1 MKKFGEG
8 QQPFYAIVDIP
19 EGDAQELTTVTDQ
32 ALNSLYGELFNLL
45 QAHGINPTTTTS
57 ADLKQ
62 VARAVW
68 AAANN
73 ATLFIDSGN
82 ANNKKL
88 THVKGGKFLYKLTNA
103 NDDGFA
109 VEFINNVTN
118 TSSVTISVLDVE
130 NSNYKFNNVP
140 LLMNGEQIKAGKLTK
155 GSYVKAYY
163 DQPSNSFKMV
173 SSGNVADLSSE
184 DETLG
189 DNLVTVIQK
198 GGVKR
203 TQHAKNAD
211 TISPK
216 DFGAIGDGLYHPL
229 SERFTTLDDAKK
241 TYPTAQSL
249 DDSIDLCALE
259 AFFDHCHDNLV
270 NANITLNAYVNRPLY
285 VGMIRTNEWFK
296 TTVFN
301 GDLTLTNTQATSEI
315 PFLARINVRA
325 ATFTGK
331 LTFIGNGDG
340 AVKDRKQ
347 LGGLVIGDNGTDGS
361 AGRTHINSVVCN
373 GFKNFGVF
381 ISNDAIFP
389 RIDNVHC
396 GRIGVIGRG
405 YTDSTSSHTAT
416 ITAKTDVDAAYD
428 QYSLLTVT
436 SLPDAKDNDL
446 NILGS
451 MVMFEGD
458 SLPYRVV
465 SVDAANNQIK
475 VYPRLDKNKTYS
487 KLSYIYG
494 TGLGWSGNNSG
505 AGNFGHLQFIVCGI
519 GFWGGSLYG
528 GNINFLSTEYCGV
541 GLTLGKPWE
550 VVIGYNIDNAY
561 FETNTWDYIQQWA
574 NNHSPL
580 VNINMAHGLD
590 IAKVDELFSFRVSVW
605 NDSRGQSNLN
615 RSSIT
620 LGHRKYEIKDTYYD
634 WVDLS
639 DPQDFINVMNNGFD
653 LTLTYSNIDINDKFN
668 MRAKTLVIAQNY
680 APWTTP
686 KAITIK
692 VPDGWYLNGVLN
704 GTLTTNP
711 QKFATVL
718 TVVRSA
724 IDNYSTKSLYVY
736 GDSLYKTSGTT
747 TERPSNA
754 PTGFVYIDTSL
765 NKPIYKTNS
774 GWVDST
780 GAVV

>member
-229 SERFTTLDDAKK
+229 SEKFATLADAKNI
-241 TYPTAQSL
+241 YPTAQSL

-259 AFFDHCHDNLV
+259 SFFDYCYDNLV
-270 NANITLNAYVNRPLY
+270 NTDITLNAYVNRPLY
-285 VGMIRTNEWFK
+285 VGMVRKNHNFK
-296 TTVFN
+296 TTVYN
-301 GDLTLTNTQATSEI
+301 GDLKLVNDKATSEI
-315 PFLARINVRA
+315 PFLMRINIKGVE
-325 ATFTGK
+325 FTGK
-331 LTFIGNGDG
+331 LSFIGNGSG
-340 AVKDRKQ
+340 NVKDRKQ
-347 LGGLVIGDNGTDGS
+347 LGGLVLGDNGTDGS
-361 AGRTHINSVVCN
+361 AGRTHINSVACN

-396 GRIGVIGRG
+396 GSIGAIGKN

-446 NILGS
+446 NILGA

-458 SLPYRVV
+458 PLPYRVTSTDV
-465 SVDAANNQIK
+465 TNSQIK

-528 GNINFLSTEYCGV
+528 GNINYLSTEYCGV
-541 GLTLGKPWE
+541 GLTLSKPWE
-550 VVIGYNIDNAY
+550 VVIGYNIDNSY
-561 FETNTWDYIQQWA
+561 FETNTWDYIQQWS

-580 VNINMAHGLD
+580 VNINMAHGLNID
-590 IAKVDELFSFRVSVW
+590 RVAELFSFRVSAW
-605 NDSRGQSNLN
+605 NDSRGQNKFN

-680 APWTTP
+680 EPWKTP

-704 GTLTTNP
+704 DTLTTNP

-724 IDNYSTKSLYVY
+724 TDNYSTKSLYVY

-747 TERPSNA
+747 AERPSNA
-754 PTGFVYIDTSL
+754 PTGFVYIDTTL
-765 NKPIYKTNS
+765 NKPIYKTNN
-774 GWVDST
+774 GWVDAT

>member
-1 MKKFGEG
+1 MVRAVTPIPFVKARFFDRCGKPLAGGQVYTYEANTTTPKVTYKDPYGLTPNTNPIILDAAGEADIYLDG
-8 QQPFYAIVDIP
+8 TYRIRITDRNDVLVNDVAKIGSWFSDNLQDTLDNISGAMDDAIKPMLQNLDDVINTAAAA
-19 EGDAQELTTVTDQ
+19 GAGANGWTDQ
-32 ALNSLYGELFNLL
+32 LVLL
-45 QAHGINPTTTTS
+45 SNGRTQ
-57 ADLKQ
+57 KQ
-62 VARAVW
+62 K
-68 AAANN
+68 N
-73 ATLFIDSGN
+73 A
-82 ANNKKL
+82 
-88 THVKGGKFLYKLTNA
+88 
-103 NDDGFA
+103 
-109 VEFINNVTN
+109 E
-118 TSSVTISVLDVE
+118 
-130 NSNYKFNNVP
+130 
-140 LLMNGEQIKAGKLTK
+140 
-155 GSYVKAYY
+155 
-163 DQPSNSFKMV
+163 
-173 SSGNVADLSSE
+173 
-184 DETLG
+184 
-189 DNLVTVIQK
+189 LVT
-198 GGVKR
+198 
-203 TQHAKNAD
+203 
-211 TISPK
+211 PY
-216 DFGAIGDGLYHPL
+216 DFGAIGDGVYHKL
-229 SERFTTLDDAKK
+229 SEKYATLADAKK
-241 TYPTAQSL
+241 KYPTAQSL

-259 AFFDHCHDNLV
+259 SFFDHCHDNLV

-315 PFLARINVRA
+315 PFLARINVKT

-331 LTFIGNGDG
+331 LSFIGNGSG
-340 AVKDRKQ
+340 NVKGRKQ

-361 AGRTHINSVVCN
+361 AERTHINSVACH

-381 ISNDAIFP
+381 ISNDSIFP
-389 RIDNVHC
+389 RIDNVYC
-396 GRIGVIGRG
+396 GRIGAIGKD
-405 YTDSTSSHTAT
+405 YTDSTLSHTAT
-416 ITAKTDVDAAYD
+416 ISQKTDVDAAFD

-446 NILGS
+446 NILGA

-458 SLPYRVV
+458 PLLYRVTSTDV
-465 SVDAANNQIK
+465 TNSQIK

-494 TGLGWSGNNSG
+494 SGIGWSGNNSG
-505 AGNFGHLQFIVCGI
+505 AGNFGHLQFILCGI

-528 GNINFLSTEYCGV
+528 ANINYLSTEYCGV

-550 VVIGYNIDNAY
+550 VVLGYNIDNAY
-561 FETNTWDYIQQWA
+561 FEANTWDYIQQWG
-574 NNHSPL
+574 NHYSPL

-590 IAKVDELFSFRVSVW
+590 IARVGELYSYRVSVW
-605 NDSRGQSNLN
+605 NDSRGQNGFN
-615 RSSIT
+615 KSSIT

-639 DPQDFINVMNNGFD
+639 DPQDFINVMNSGSD
-653 LTLTYSNIDINDKFN
+653 LLLTYSNIDINDKFN

-680 APWTTP
+680 EPWATP

-692 VPDGWYLNGVLN
+692 VPEGWYLNDVLN

-724 IDNYSTKSLYVY
+724 LDNYSTKSLYVY

-747 TERPSNA
+747 AERPSNA
-754 PTGFVYIDTSL
+754 PTGFVYIDTTL

-774 GWVDST
+774 GWVDAT
-780 GAVV
+780 GAAV

>member
-1 MKKFGEG
+1 MATTTANRSPLIVQPHLYMGDVTGRPLDYGMVYFGEPNKDPEFYPINIYYDKDLT
-8 QQPFYAIVDIP
+8 QQATQPVRTKGGFLNANGDIVEIFALEGTYSVKVLDQYGRKIFYKGEVAKQTIGDATSDIVDAAQVEINKRMAQLD
-19 EGDAQELTTVTDQ
+19 DAINTAVSAGAGANGWTDQLILLSNGRTQKQKNQELVTP
-32 ALNSLYGELFNLL
+32 F
-45 QAHGINPTTTTS
+45 
-57 ADLKQ
+57 
-62 VARAVW
+62 
-68 AAANN
+68 
-73 ATLFIDSGN
+73 
-82 ANNKKL
+82 
-88 THVKGGKFLYKLTNA
+88 
-103 NDDGFA
+103 
-109 VEFINNVTN
+109 
-118 TSSVTISVLDVE
+118 
-130 NSNYKFNNVP
+130 
-140 LLMNGEQIKAGKLTK
+140 
-155 GSYVKAYY
+155 
-163 DQPSNSFKMV
+163 
-173 SSGNVADLSSE
+173 
-184 DETLG
+184 
-189 DNLVTVIQK
+189 
-198 GGVKR
+198 
-203 TQHAKNAD
+203 
-211 TISPK
+211 
-216 DFGAIGDGLYHPL
+216 DFGAIGDGVYHKL
-229 SERFTTLDDAKK
+229 SEKYATLADAKK
-241 TYPTAQSL
+241 KYPTAQSL
-249 DDSIDLCALE
+249 DDSVDLCALE

-285 VGMIRTNEWFK
+285 VGMIRTNAEFK
-296 TTVFN
+296 TTVFDGN
-301 GDLTLTNTQATSEI
+301 LTLTNTQATSEI

-331 LTFIGNGDG
+331 LSFIGNGSG
-340 AVKDRKQ
+340 NVKDRKQ

-361 AGRTHINSVVCN
+361 AGRTHINSVTCN
-373 GFKNFGVF
+373 NFKNFGVF

-396 GRIGVIGRG
+396 GWIGAIGKD
-405 YTDSTSSHTAT
+405 YTDSTTSHTAT

-436 SLPDAKDNDL
+436 SLPDAKDNDV
-446 NILGS
+446 NILGA

-458 SLPYRVV
+458 PLLYRVTSTDV
-465 SVDAANNQIK
+465 TNSQIK

-528 GNINFLSTEYCGV
+528 GNINYLSTEYCGV

-574 NNHSPL
+574 NNYSPL

-590 IAKVDELFSFRVSVW
+590 MARVGELFSYRVSAW
-605 NDSRGQSNLN
+605 NDSRGQNN
-615 RSSIT
+615 FNKSSIT

-639 DPQDFINVMNNGFD
+639 DPQDFINVMNSGFD

-680 APWTTP
+680 EPWRTP

-692 VPDGWYLNGVLN
+692 VPEGWYLNGVLN

-724 IDNYSTKSLYVY
+724 TDNYSTKSLYVY
-736 GDSLYKTSGTT
+736 GDSLYKTSGLTA
-747 TERPSNA
+747 ERPSNA
-754 PTGFVYIDTSL
+754 PTGFVYIDTTL

-774 GWVDST
+774 GWVDAT
-780 GAVV
+780 GAAV